1 MDNKK
6 ILRLFISSTFD
17 DFSIERDALQNQVF
31 PYISEICYQNGYQFF
46 PIDLRWGV
54 SSEAQVDQKTLDIC
68 LKEVDKC
75 ISEPHPDFLMLI
87 GNRYGWIPLQNKIEQ
102 KEFEN
107 IVELL
112 SSDDK
117 YLVANWYELDE
128 NEIPSSYILRKRKD
142 EYQNDSNWFKI
153 EGYLRNIFQKA
164 VIKSNLDEN
173 TKDKYFTSAI
183 EYELL
188 QYLKNKTNKE
198 SIFVFNREI
207 KNSINQTSKYFEKS
221 NKLESLKNKL
231 GNLVLEEN
239 YLKID
244 TNINENDQI
253 SDQYIE
259 EFITKIKNIL
269 EQAVLRNIIRNDTL
283 NEFSQEIFVQ
293 QNFLENSSK
302 DIVGRTQEIGYILGY
317 LNNKEIAPPLFL
329 YGESGIGKTSI
340 IAKAIKEYQNIS
352 TNKIVYRFC
361 GISKASSNSY
371 DLLVSILDELKI
383 DINEFKINSEESLEL
398 KSLDNKKNKTEEFE
412 LNILD
417 KLNSIKEETT
427 IFIDS
432 LDQLEDQTQLYWL
445 SSVLPK
451 NLKIVISVLNDKKY
465 SDDSIYFEKIQ
476 YKFDNLF
483 EIKNIQD
490 VNISKEIILNYLE
503 QENRKLNSDQL
514 EYINNIYQKVQ
525 FPFYLKIISQEVKNW
540 KSDFSDFELPNDK
553 EEAVNKFID
562 NLVEKRH
569 HNRLLVEKF
578 FSYIFASQFNLNEST
593 LYHILSNDE
602 ELIKSINNIYH
613 QNIIYIPLSIWSRF
627 FYDISPFIKENESG
641 NISFF
646 HREFNNSIEKYYN
659 HEASSKLLNIIE
671 KLINESNNEVYLFK
685 LLEIYIPV

>member
-207 KNSINQTSKYFEKS
+207 KNSINQSSKYFEKS

-253 SDQYIE
+253 SDQHIE

-269 EQAVLRNIIRNDTL
+269 EQAVLRNIIRNDT
-283 NEFSQEIFVQ
+283 
-293 QNFLENSSK
+293 
-302 DIVGRTQEIGYILGY
+302 
-317 LNNKEIAPPLFL
+317 
-329 YGESGIGKTSI
+329 
-340 IAKAIKEYQNIS
+340 
-352 TNKIVYRFC
+352 
-361 GISKASSNSY
+361 
-371 DLLVSILDELKI
+371 
-383 DINEFKINSEESLEL
+383 
-398 KSLDNKKNKTEEFE
+398 
-412 LNILD
+412 
-417 KLNSIKEETT
+417 
-427 IFIDS
+427 
-432 LDQLEDQTQLYWL
+432 
-445 SSVLPK
+445 
-451 NLKIVISVLNDKKY
+451 
-465 SDDSIYFEKIQ
+465 
-476 YKFDNLF
+476 
-483 EIKNIQD
+483 
-490 VNISKEIILNYLE
+490 
-503 QENRKLNSDQL
+503 
-514 EYINNIYQKVQ
+514 
-525 FPFYLKIISQEVKNW
+525 
-540 KSDFSDFELPNDK
+540 
-553 EEAVNKFID
+553 
-562 NLVEKRH
+562 
-569 HNRLLVEKF
+569 
-578 FSYIFASQFNLNEST
+578 
-593 LYHILSNDE
+593 
-602 ELIKSINNIYH
+602 
-613 QNIIYIPLSIWSRF
+613 
-627 FYDISPFIKENESG
+627 
-641 NISFF
+641 
-646 HREFNNSIEKYYN
+646 
-659 HEASSKLLNIIE
+659 
-671 KLINESNNEVYLFK
+671 
-685 LLEIYIPV
+685 